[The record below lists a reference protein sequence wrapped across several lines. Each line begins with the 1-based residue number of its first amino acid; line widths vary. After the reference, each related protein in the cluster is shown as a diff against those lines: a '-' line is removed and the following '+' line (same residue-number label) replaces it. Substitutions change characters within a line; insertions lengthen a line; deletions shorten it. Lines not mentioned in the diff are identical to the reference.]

1 MVRLARCAPGSF
13 GRAKRSRPSCGRFW
27 GPTRTGDGDGQIA
40 GCTGRRWRCL
50 KAEEISLLVDGE
62 LDVER
67 IEGVCTRL
75 RDADSVT
82 TWVCYHVIGDALR
95 GSSAIMPGF
104 AARFATRLAAEPT
117 VLSPPRRGPAP
128 AAIAWAAAA
137 TVAAVSVVAWVAM
150 TTLPIGD
157 ASLPAAL
164 ATARQ
169 AASVRAADTRPAVD
183 NEYLLV
189 HQEYS
194 PTTAIQGARPYLRA
208 VAATDPNAR
217 P

>member
-1 MVRLARCAPGSF
+1 MVMGKLQVAA
-13 GRAKRSRPSCGRFW
+13 
-27 GPTRTGDGDGQIA
+27 GDEVAA
-40 GCTGRRWRCL
+40 GAMV

-75 RDADSVT
+75 RDADSMT

-104 AARFATRLAAEPT
+104 AARFATQLAAEPT
-117 VLSPPRRGPAP
+117 VLSPPRRGPAL
-128 AAIAWAAAA
+128 AAVAWAAAA
-137 TVAAVSVVAWVAM
+137 TVAAVSVVGWVAM

-157 ASLPAAL
+157 TSLPAAL

>member
-1 MVRLARCAPGSF
+1 MVMGKLQAAPGDNV
-13 GRAKRSRPSCGRFW
+13 A
-27 GPTRTGDGDGQIA
+27 A
-40 GCTGRRWRCL
+40 GATV

-62 LDVER
+62 LEVER

-75 RDADSVT
+75 RDPDSMT
-82 TWVCYHVIGDALR
+82 TWVCYHMIGDSLR
-95 GSSAIMPGF
+95 GSTSIMPGF
-104 AARFATRLAAEPT
+104 STRFATRLAAEPT

-128 AAIAWAAAA
+128 AAVAWAAAA
-137 TVAAVSVVAWVAM
+137 TVAAVSVVGWVAM
-150 TTLPIGD
+150 ATLPAGD
-157 ASLPAAL
+157 GSIPAAL

-169 AASVRAADTRPAVD
+169 AAMVRAADTRPPVN

-208 VAATDPNAR
+208 VAATDPDAR

>member
-1 MVRLARCAPGSF
+1 MGKLQVAPSDDVAAGVKLTAAGGSGGNGGTDSNAR
-13 GRAKRSRPSCGRFW
+13 R
-27 GPTRTGDGDGQIA
+27 D
-40 GCTGRRWRCL
+40 
-50 KAEEISLLVDGE
+50 AEHISLLVDGE
-62 LDVER
+62 LEVEH

-75 RDADSVT
+75 RDGASMT
-82 TWVCYHVIGDALR
+82 TWVCYHTIGDALR

-104 AARFATRLAAEPT
+104 AAEPT
-117 VLSPPRRGPAP
+117 VLSPLRRGPAP
-128 AAIAWAAAA
+128 AAVAWAAAA
-137 TVAAVSVVAWVAM
+137 TVAAVSVVGWVAM

-157 ASLPAAL
+157 GTMPAAL

-194 PTTAIQGARPYLRA
+194 PTTAIQGVRPYLRA
-208 VAATDPNAR
+208 VAASEPDAHP
-217 P
+217 

>member
-1 MVRLARCAPGSF
+1 MVMGKLQVTPGDEVAA
-13 GRAKRSRPSCGRFW
+13 GAKLMGAVSG
-27 GPTRTGDGDGQIA
+27 GGDGGIDRNA
-40 GCTGRRWRCL
+40 RRE
-50 KAEEISLLVDGE
+50 AEEISLLVDGE
-62 LDVER
+62 LEIEHIER
-67 IEGVCTRL
+67 VCTWL
-75 RDADSVT
+75 RDGSSMT

-104 AARFATRLAAEPT
+104 AARFATQLAAEPT
-117 VLSPPRRGPAP
+117 VLSPPRRGPAL
-128 AAIAWAAAA
+128 AAVAWAAAA
-137 TVAAVSVVAWVAM
+137 TVAAVSVVGWVAM

-157 ASLPAAL
+157 TSLPAAL

>member
-1 MVRLARCAPGSF
+1 MVMGKLQAAPGEDV
-13 GRAKRSRPSCGRFW
+13 A
-27 GPTRTGDGDGQIA
+27 A
-40 GCTGRRWRCL
+40 GGMV

-62 LDVER
+62 LEIEHIER
-67 IEGVCTRL
+67 VCTRV
-75 RDADSVT
+75 RDESAIK
-82 TWVCYHVIGDALR
+82 TWVCYHMIGDALR

-104 AARFATRLAAEPT
+104 AASFATRLAAEPT
-117 VLSPPRRGPAP
+117 VLAPPRLRPAP
-128 AAIAWAAAA
+128 AAVAWAAAA
-137 TVAAVSVVAWVAM
+137 TVAAISVVGWVAM
-150 TTLPIGD
+150 TTLPMGD
-157 ASLPAAL
+157 GTLPAAL

-169 AASVRAADTRPAVD
+169 AASVRAADTRPAVN

-208 VAATDPNAR
+208 VAASDPDAR

>member
-1 MVRLARCAPGSF
+1 MVMGKLQVAPGDEV
-13 GRAKRSRPSCGRFW
+13 A
-27 GPTRTGDGDGQIA
+27 A
-40 GCTGRRWRCL
+40 GAMV

-67 IEGVCTRL
+67 IEGVCTGL
-75 RDADSVT
+75 RDADSMT

-104 AARFATRLAAEPT
+104 AARFATRLATEPT
-117 VLSPPRRGPAP
+117 VLSPLRRGPAP
-128 AAIAWAAAA
+128 AAMAWAAAA
-137 TVAAVSVVAWVAM
+137 TVAAVSVVGWVAM

-157 ASLPAAL
+157 GTMPAAL

-208 VAATDPNAR
+208 VAATDPDAR

>member
-1 MVRLARCAPGSF
+1 MIAVPNLHIR
-13 GRAKRSRPSCGRFW
+13 RAK
-27 GPTRTGDGDGQIA
+27 
-40 GCTGRRWRCL
+40 
-50 KAEEISLLVDGE
+50 KAIE
-62 LDVER
+62 VEH

-75 RDADSVT
+75 RDADSMT

-104 AARFATRLAAEPT
+104 AAGFATRLAAEPT

-128 AAIAWAAAA
+128 AAVAWAAAA
-137 TVAAVSVVAWVAM
+137 TVAAISVVGWVAM
-150 TTLPIGD
+150 NMLPAADGT
-157 ASLPAAL
+157 LPAAL
-164 ATARQ
+164 VSAKQ
-169 AASVRAADTRPAVD
+169 AATVRAADTRPAVD

-208 VAATDPNAR
+208 VAATDPDAR

>member
-1 MVRLARCAPGSF
+1 MVMGNF
-13 GRAKRSRPSCGRFW
+13 K
-27 GPTRTGDGDGQIA
+27 A
-40 GCTGRRWRCL
+40 GEP
-50 KAEEISLLVDGE
+50 AEPQPEEISLLVDGE
-62 LDVER
+62 LDAER
-67 IEGVCTRL
+67 VDGVCAGL
-75 RDADSVT
+75 REPRCVA

-104 AARFATRLAAEPT
+104 AARFASRLAAEPT
-117 VLSPPRRGPAP
+117 VLAPRRRGPAP
-128 AAIAWAAAA
+128 AAMAWAAAA
-137 TVAAVSVVAWVAM
+137 TVAAVSVVGWVAM
-150 TTLPIGD
+150 TTLPAGD
-157 ASLPAAL
+157 GSMPAAL

-169 AASVRAADTRPAVD
+169 AATVRAADIRPPVD

-208 VAATDPNAR
+208 VAATDPDAR

>member
-1 MVRLARCAPGSF
+1 MGKLQAAPGDEA
-13 GRAKRSRPSCGRFW
+13 GAKLMA
-27 GPTRTGDGDGQIA
+27 A
-40 GCTGRRWRCL
+40 GSGGGGIDTSARRE
-50 KAEEISLLVDGE
+50 AEEISLLVDGE

-104 AARFATRLAAEPT
+104 AARFATRLAEEPT
-117 VLSPPRRGPAP
+117 VLAPPRRGPAP
-128 AAIAWAAAA
+128 AAVAWAAAA
-137 TVAAVSVVAWVAM
+137 TVAAVSVVGWVAM

-208 VAATDPNAR
+208 VAATDPDAR

>member
-1 MVRLARCAPGSF
+1 MVMGKLQVAPGDDV
-13 GRAKRSRPSCGRFW
+13 A
-27 GPTRTGDGDGQIA
+27 A
-40 GCTGRRWRCL
+40 GAMES

-62 LDVER
+62 LEVER

-75 RDADSVT
+75 RDASSMT

-104 AARFATRLAAEPT
+104 AARFATRLAAEAT

-128 AAIAWAAAA
+128 AAVAWAVAA
-137 TVAAVSVVAWVAM
+137 TVAAVSVVGWVAM
-150 TTLPIGD
+150 TTLPIVDGTM
-157 ASLPAAL
+157 PAAL

-169 AASVRAADTRPAVD
+169 AATVRAADTRPAVD
-183 NEYLLV
+183 NEYLVV

-208 VAATDPNAR
+208 IVATDPDAR

>member
-1 MVRLARCAPGSF
+1 MGKLQAAPGDDV
-13 GRAKRSRPSCGRFW
+13 A
-27 GPTRTGDGDGQIA
+27 A
-40 GCTGRRWRCL
+40 GAMV

-169 AASVRAADTRPAVD
+169 
-183 NEYLLV
+183 
-189 HQEYS
+189 
-194 PTTAIQGARPYLRA
+194 
-208 VAATDPNAR
+208 
-217 P
+217 

>member
-1 MVRLARCAPGSF
+1 MGKLQAAPGDEV
-13 GRAKRSRPSCGRFW
+13 A
-27 GPTRTGDGDGQIA
+27 A
-40 GCTGRRWRCL
+40 GAMV

-75 RDADSVT
+75 RNADSMT

-128 AAIAWAAAA
+128 AAVAWAAAA
-137 TVAAVSVVAWVAM
+137 TVAAVSVVGWVAM
-150 TTLPIGD
+150 TTLPLGD
-157 ASLPAAL
+157 TSL

-183 NEYLLV
+183 NEYLVV